1 MEKKIKK
8 RRNKGM
14 LPSQKGLNY
23 ATFMKLHNVNSCII
37 PKAKDEDLVAVNM
50 YGHEF
55 LACKYVK
62 SNGNGK
68 SGKENKW
75 YKDLKPKTEYVSI
88 KDHIKIHD
96 GHKNLNNLKP
106 WYYLTK
112 KESKLIQLKH
122 IPKKQTFE
130 DFIEGMT
137 KCKMFNWYK
146 KHPMPINKNKDM
158 KDMFED
164 QFVEQWKQQEKEAI
178 VRAREFVLSVYDKC
192 KLYGRF
198 KIGQDKYTEGYSVE
212 LGTVRKDKVQQKT
225 NTLRKQNSNLVATK
239 IVTKNEEKII
249 LPKDKNGVV
258 LAEYKQAA

>member
-1 MEKKIKK
+1 MEKKEKK

-23 ATFMKLHNVNSCII
+23 ATFMKLHNVNSSCI
-37 PKAKDEDLVAVNM
+37 PKAKDEDLVATNL

-68 SGKENKW
+68 KGNANSW
-75 YKDLKPKTEYVSI
+75 YKELKPKVIIEDKPSEYPWWA
-88 KDHIKIHD
+88 
-96 GHKNLNNLKP
+96 HKPRRP

-112 KESKLIQLKH
+112 KESKQIQIKH
-122 IPKKQTFE
+122 MPKKQTFE

-146 KHPMPINKNKDM
+146 KHPKPVNKDKM
-158 KDMFED
+158 MQDLFEN
-164 QFVEQWKQQEKEAI
+164 QFVAQWKEEEEKAI

-192 KLYGRF
+192 KMYGRF
-198 KIGQDKYTEGYSVE
+198 KTGEDTYTEGYSVE
-212 LGTVRKDKVQQKT
+212 IGTVQKSKAQQKT
-225 NTLRKQNSNLVATK
+225 NNLRKQNPNLVATK
-239 IVTKNEEKII
+239 VVNKNSEKII
-249 LPKDKNGVV
+249 LPKNKDGDVMI
-258 LAEYKQAA
+258 AEYKQAA